1 MAQAKPEEMLR
12 EAVARHQAGD
22 LARAEALYRAV
33 LRTCQQD
40 ANALHLLGVAL
51 RQRGALEEALAHLDR
66 AVALRPDNPLFLANR
81 GAALADAGRLAEA
94 VADLSR
100 AAAGR
105 PGDATTLRNLGQAMA
120 ALGNARAAIDPL
132 SRAVAA
138 APDAPEP
145 RLALAHALREAG
157 EAKAAVEAA
166 RAALARAP
174 AGSEIE
180 RESRFLL
187 AALGAAPP
195 PDRAPADYVR
205 ALFDRYAPRFD
216 ADLEG
221 RLGYRTPALLAALI
235 ERSGTAPARALRVL
249 DLGCGT
255 GLSGV
260 ALAPFAA
267 RLEGLDLSPRMLEEA
282 ARRGLYAALHEADLE
297 AFTRSHPA
305 AWDLIAAADVLN
317 YIGDLAPAFAG
328 IAASLVP
335 GGIAAFSIETGEGGG
350 YALGEGLRYRHDPTH
365 VAALAGSAG
374 LNEIAR
380 DSVVLR
386 EERGTPVQG
395 TLFLCRRIT
404 P

>member
-1 MAQAKPEEMLR
+1 MLR
-12 EAVARHQAGD
+12 EAVALHQAGEI
-22 LARAEALYRAV
+22 ARAEALYRRV
-33 LRTCQQD
+33 LRVRKD
-40 ANALHLLGVAL
+40 DSNALHLLGVAL
-51 RQRGALEEALAHLDR
+51 RQQGALAEALRQLDR
-66 AVALRPDNPLFLANR
+66 AVTLAPGNALFRANR

-94 VADLSR
+94 VTDLSL

-105 PGDATTLRNLGQAMA
+105 PQDATTLRNLGQAMA
-120 ALGNARAAIDPL
+120 ALGNAQGALDPL

-157 EAKAAVEAA
+157 DGAAAAEAA
-166 RAALARAP
+166 RAAQARAP

-235 ERSGTAPARALRVL
+235 ERSGVAPTKTLRVL

-260 ALAPFAA
+260 ALAPFAT
-267 RLEGLDLSPRMLEEA
+267 RMEGLDLSPRMLEEA
-282 ARRGLYAALHEADLE
+282 ARRNIYAALHEADLE
-297 AFTRSHPA
+297 FFVRAHPGE
-305 AWDLIAAADVLN
+305 WDLIAAADVLN
-317 YIGDLAPAFAG
+317 YLGELAPALQG
-328 IAASLVP
+328 IARALTP

-350 YALGEGLRYRHDPTH
+350 YALGEGLRYRHDPEH
-365 VAALAGSAG
+365 VAALAQAAG
-374 LNEIAR
+374 LREQAR
-380 DSVVLR
+380 ESVVLR
-386 EERGTPVQG
+386 EERGAPVRG
-395 TLFLCRRIT
+395 TLFVYRAAAA